1 MPELSSIGAMQIPKG
16 LIRFDKL
23 DLCQPYHNALKVSI
37 AASVSVTIIGIL
49 STLAGVLH
57 WLIIP
62 ICFVISVVIFAVFG
76 IDSLILTRTPLGV
89 NMNHPFVDDDP
100 IGEAIVYVQL
110 SNGEWHEMGEHRV
123 RLVSDD
129 LIGGYNLVEDNED
142 YKTVGHFSNSKK
154 KTRVMKQVI
163 IINQALGLRDVV
175 NGDVDPIDDAR
186 ERESL
191 DYGLLERE
199 WLDEEELIVD
209 GPLAKF
215 INKE

>member
-1 MPELSSIGAMQIPKG
+1 MQIPKG

>member
-1 MPELSSIGAMQIPKG
+1 MPELSSKGAMQVPKG

-123 RLVSDD
+123 RLVSDE

-186 ERESL
+186 KRESL

>member
-1 MPELSSIGAMQIPKG
+1 MPELSSIGVMQIPKG

-37 AASVSVTIIGIL
+37 AASVSITIIGML

-57 WLIIP
+57 WLILP
-62 ICFVISVVIFAVFG
+62 ICFMISAVIFAVFS

-89 NMNHPFVDDDP
+89 NINHPFVDDDP
-100 IGEAIVYVQL
+100 IGDAIVYVQF

-129 LIGGYNLVEDNED
+129 LIGGYNLVEDHED

-154 KTRVMKQVI
+154 KTRLMKQVI
-163 IINQALGLRDVV
+163 IINQALSLRDVV

-199 WLDEEELIVD
+199 WLDEEELTVD